1 MTDSRRPPR
10 STAPDRAFIWMVMLA
25 GGVLALGGGGVTALS
40 LSDHDGRAAL
50 WIVFAAIGLVGVA
63 FGLRAL
69 TRRARG

>member
-1 MTDSRRPPR
+1 
-10 STAPDRAFIWMVMLA
+10 MLA